1 MKKFKDF
8 LSRPAVTA
16 ALLALALVLLGG
28 STIGGIAAAPMY
40 ESLIQD
46 TEMNLKHI
54 GVALYEN
61 GEYVPEDEQLL
72 QDLLQRNGNDANPK
86 VGKKYSEVLT
96 VKNTGT
102 IDEYVRVT
110 VYKYWKDKTGKKS
123 AEMDANWIELGFVT
137 GAGWTIDGTDPK
149 TGEFKGSTT
158 EERTVLYYGTPL
170 APDQESTPF
179 LDSITIKEEP
189 THKVTKTESTVGGV
203 TTITWTYDYNGAQFC
218 LEAHVDGVQD
228 HNMEK
233 AKISAWG
240 VKK

>member
-1 MKKFKDF
+1 MKKFRDF
-8 LSRPAVTA
+8 LSRPTVTA
-16 ALLALALVLLGG
+16 VLLALALVLLGG
-28 STIGGIAAAPMY
+28 STIGGIAAAPRY

-61 GEYVPEDEQLL
+61 GVFVPEDGKLL
-72 QDLLQRNGNDANPK
+72 QDLLKRNGNDANPK

-110 VYKYWKDKTGKKS
+110 VYKYWKVKESDVPNASLVKT
-123 AEMDANWIELGFVT
+123 AEMDANWIELGFVE
-137 GAGWTIDGTDPK
+137 GNGWTIDHESD
-149 TGEFKGSTT
+149 T
-158 EERTVLYYGTPL
+158 EERTVLYYATPL
-170 APDQESTPF
+170 APEQTSTPF

-218 LEAHVDGVQD
+218 LEAHVDGVQT
-228 HNMEK
+228 HSAGY

-240 VKK
+240 VNK

>member
-1 MKKFKDF
+1 MKKFRDF
-8 LSRPAVTA
+8 LSRPTVTA
-16 ALLALALVLLGG
+16 VLLALALVLLGG
-28 STIGGIAAAPMY
+28 STIGGIAAAPRY

-61 GEYVPEDEQLL
+61 GNEVPDGKLL
-72 QDLLQRNGNDANPK
+72 RDLLKRNGNDANPK

-110 VYKYWKDKTGKKS
+110 VYKYWKVKESDVPNASLVKT
-123 AEMDANWIELGFVT
+123 AEMDANWIELGFVE
-137 GAGWTIDGTDPK
+137 GNGWTIDHEAD
-149 TGEFKGSTT
+149 T
-158 EERTVLYYGTPL
+158 EERTVLYYATPL
-170 APDQESTPF
+170 APGQTSTPF

-189 THKVTKTESTVGGV
+189 THKVTIDTSKSDGI
-203 TTITWTYDYNGAQFC
+203 TTIVWKYDYNGAEFC